1 MKTGRGAES
10 LCYFER
16 EKLFGAILSLT
27 NWEQITLL
35 LLAIERLLCEK
46 PWYDSEKVLHI
57 HLLGPLKCWKCP
69 PFLQK
74 MHILEATTFSPS
86 LQNGIILKHLI
97 SFKKVSNAHN
107 F

>member
-1 MKTGRGAES
+1 MYNEKS
-10 LCYFER
+10 LLIPFWRQEEEQKVCYFER

-35 LLAIERLLCEK
+35 LLTIERLLCEN

-57 HLLGPLKCWKCP
+57 HLFGPLKCWKCP

-74 MHILEATTFSPS
+74 MHILEATTFF
-86 LQNGIILKHLI
+86 
-97 SFKKVSNAHN
+97 SFSSEWHYS
-107 F
+107 